1 MTRNVKGFNP
11 EEYLKKGNSDTGEE
25 ISYLPAA
32 ARLMWFNLY
41 NEQVMGNTMS
51 LTTEL
56 TQERQDI
63 IVYKA
68 KLTMLL
74 TDNNGNYYPFV
85 IATGEGSNERT
96 EYGYEMCET
105 RAKARCLASA
115 GFFVDKEKNSSVLDE
130 GSQHVDGPP
139 FVQNTT
145 QPPSQGQSQDLPV
158 LPPVVQNGC
167 SDYEKLKHCL
177 KSFFPYSPFKSQM
190 TYDVVYKADFCDKI
204 KWYAEQNF
212 GKKII
217 DENLTINEYFKT
229 LKRFLIN
236 ASAEDRQMLIKCL
249 GDIDNERSKQ

>member
-1 MTRNVKGFNP
+1 MTRNVKNFNP
-11 EEYLKKGNSDTGEE
+11 EKYLKKGNSDTGEE
-25 ISYLPAA
+25 IFYLPAA

-41 NEQVMGNTMS
+41 NEQVMDNTMS

-68 KLTMLL
+68 KLTILL

-85 IATGEGSNERT
+85 VATGEGSNERS

-139 FVQNTT
+139 FIKNET
-145 QPPSQGQSQDLPV
+145 QPQSQSQSQELPV
-158 LPPVVQNGC
+158 LPPIIKNDY
-167 SDYEKLKHCL
+167 SDYEKLKYCL
-177 KSFFPYSPFKSQM
+177 KSL
-190 TYDVVYKADFCDKI
+190 TH
-204 KWYAEQNF
+204 
-212 GKKII
+212 II
-217 DENLTINEYFKT
+217 ACHHL
-229 LKRFLIN
+229 
-236 ASAEDRQMLIKCL
+236 
-249 GDIDNERSKQ
+249 